1 MAMTID
7 AMASDNVKKLGI
19 YIHIPFCRSKCM
31 YCDFCSFP
39 QIKKESIE
47 LYVNRLVADILS
59 FELPRDVKYLPTDTV
74 YFGGGTPSLLDIE
87 HFEKILLAIK
97 EKFQIA
103 NDAEITAECNP
114 KTATREKLS
123 AMRNLG
129 INRLSIGVQSS
140 SSEELKLVG
149 RAHTYLDC
157 RTAVLD
163 ARDAGFDNISLDIMY
178 GLPSQTLESFKAT
191 LSDVIALSPNH
202 ISSYALK
209 LEEGTPLYRLAHKYT
224 FPDEDE
230 VCDMYEQMCNTL
242 SSSGYNRYEVSN
254 FAREGYESR
263 HNLKYWDYED
273 YIGFG
278 VSAHS
283 FVCGKRIENSRD
295 FDFYINGGNIVKSCD
310 LMDFDT
316 QRNEYVMLSMRLS
329 RGVDREK
336 YENLFGSDFYSD
348 FGARL
353 EKYSPEFVTLDSYG
367 CRFTEKG
374 FFVSNYILSDVLEF

>member
-1 MAMTID
+1 MAMTTNI
-7 AMASDNVKKLGI
+7 MTGDNIKKLGI

-31 YCDFCSFP
+31 YCDFCSFL
-39 QIKKESIE
+39 QMKKEKID
-47 LYVNRLVADILS
+47 LYVNRLVSDILN
-59 FELPRDVKYLPTDTV
+59 FRIPGGVKYLPADTV

-103 NDAEITAECNP
+103 DGAEVTAECNP

-149 RAHTYLDC
+149 RAHTFLDC
-157 RTAVLD
+157 EAAVLD
-163 ARDAGFDNISLDIMY
+163 ARAAGFENISLDVMY
-178 GLPSQTLESFKAT
+178 GLPSQTRESFRKT

-209 LEEGTPLYRLAHKYT
+209 LEEGTPLYRLADKYV
-224 FPDEDE
+224 FPDEDA
-230 VCDMYEQMCNTL
+230 VCDMYEEMCNTL
-242 SSSGYNRYEVSN
+242 ARSGYNRYEVSN

-263 HNLKYWDYED
+263 HNLKYWEYED

-278 VSAHS
+278 VAAHS
-283 FVCGKRIENSRD
+283 FMCGRRIENSRNFDSYIGGKIIVESCEPID
-295 FDFYINGGNIVKSCD
+295 FN
-310 LMDFDT
+310 T
-316 QRNEYVMLSMRLS
+316 QKNEYVMLSMRLK

-336 YENLFGSDFYSD
+336 YENLFGCKFYSD
-348 FGARL
+348 FGEKFR
-353 EKYSPEFVTLDSYG
+353 KYSPEFVTLDSDG

-374 FFVSNYILSDVLEF
+374 FFVSNYILSDVLDF